1 MNQRAL
7 QVQTMRRLRRAP
19 QRGVMLLEVLVSIL
33 IFSFGI
39 LGVVAMQTRAAQYST
54 NAEDRNRAALLANE
68 MATAMLLR
76 GSNDRGNA
84 AVAAYLPGWVAR
96 VADATGTGLPGGVGD
111 VGARD
116 VNGIATI
123 TVTWTPTFGNGATQ
137 RFVTQVTM

>member
-1 MNQRAL
+1 MNKPAHRSHA
-7 QVQTMRRLRRAP
+7 TPHRRRAP

-39 LGVVAMQTRAAQYST
+39 LGVVAMHARASQYST

-76 GSNDRGNA
+76 GSNDVAGNA
-84 AVAAYLPGWVAR
+84 AMATYYTAWQAR
-96 VADATGTGLPGGVGD
+96 VGSATGSGLPGGTGTVSG
-111 VGARD
+111 VTA
-116 VNGIATI
+116 NTATI
-123 TVTWTPTFGNGATQ
+123 TVQWTPTFGNGDTQ